1 MPHPAP
7 TTPVPLQPALDLQR
21 SLLLRG
27 VWLAGALLV
36 ALLLWEGHEQRHA
49 AIAELDDSAKLVA
62 QLLNEDLARAAGSFD
77 RLALPVNLAALDG
90 LAARLPLCLSVRNV
104 LHERTVASRCTVP
117 VDASAAGRWLGE
129 RLRATSL
136 DSAGAE
142 PLAEATLLIPP
153 GIRAAVV
160 ELRVPWTAVGEAWWR
175 RIRIWLVLGFGLVVI
190 VLAVTRPVGRALRPA
205 QAILAALARL
215 EAGDHGVRL
224 PVPQLRELRD
234 VALRFN
240 RLAERWQAL
249 LAEQQGLSARLL
261 HAREEERRRLARE
274 LHDEMGQSLSALRA
288 EAAVISALASRPD
301 EAATLAA
308 SGERVGALSAQLLA
322 GLQGVLDDLRPA
334 ALDRFGLAVA
344 LQALVAAPRRGRGG
358 LPLTCRLALPAA
370 GLDRVP
376 ADIAVHVY
384 RIVQEALTNAAR
396 HGGAANV
403 EVQLELTIAGLRIGV
418 VDDGR
423 GPGPDGAVPGHGL
436 LGMDERVR
444 ALAGSLRLNSSGA
457 GGLSLCVELPLPM
470 VTEADA

>member
-1 MPHPAP
+1 MPHPVS
-7 TTPVPLQPALDLQR
+7 TTPAPLQPALDLQR

-27 VWLAGALLV
+27 VWLAGVLLI
-36 ALLLWEGHEQRHA
+36 ALLLWEGHEQRRT
-49 AIAELDDSAKLVA
+49 AIADLDDSARLVA
-62 QLLNEDLARAAGSFD
+62 QLLNEDLARTTGSFD
-77 RLALPVNLAALDG
+77 RLALPMNLGALDG

-104 LHERTVASRCTVP
+104 HERTIASRCTVP
-117 VDASAAGRWLGE
+117 PDASAAGRWLGE
-129 RLRATSL
+129 RLRAASL
-136 DSAGAE
+136 DPAGAE
-142 PLAEATLLIPP
+142 PQAEALLLVPP

-160 ELRVPWTAVGEAWWR
+160 VLRVPWTAVGEAWWR
-175 RIRIWLVLGFGLVVI
+175 RIRIWLVLGLGLAVI

-205 QAILAALARL
+205 QAILAALAKL

-274 LHDEMGQSLSALRA
+274 LHDEMSQSLSALRA
-288 EAAVISALASRPD
+288 EAAVISALAARPG

-308 SGERVGALSAQLLA
+308 SGERIGELSAQLLA

-334 ALDRFGLAVA
+334 ALDRFGLTVA
-344 LQALVAAPRRGRGG
+344 LQALVAAPRRGRDG
-358 LPLTCRLALPAA
+358 LPLRCRLALPAA

-396 HGGAANV
+396 HGAAANV
-403 EVQLELTIAGLRIGV
+403 EVQLELTVAALQIGV
-418 VDDGR
+418 TDDGR

-436 LGMDERVR
+436 LGIDERVR
-444 ALAGSLRLNSSGA
+444 ALAGNLRLDGSGGA
-457 GGLSLCVELPLPM
+457 SGLHLRVELPL
-470 VTEADA
+470 AGQGLG